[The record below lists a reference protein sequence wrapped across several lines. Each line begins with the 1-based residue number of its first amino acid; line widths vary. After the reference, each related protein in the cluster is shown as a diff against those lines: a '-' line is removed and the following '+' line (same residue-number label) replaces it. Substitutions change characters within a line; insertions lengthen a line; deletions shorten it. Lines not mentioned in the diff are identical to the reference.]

1 MQSFVYYAC
10 FGDFDTNLNRFSKF
24 KPVTM
29 TLIKQNHQNQRQF
42 KDWERSSRYR
52 HGPTQF
58 LPDQLTKLTTEGAKS
73 SWLLPHKHQCSQSFH
88 VSANFRRFLA
98 FLINFCT
105 DSAAQSNNSA
115 VNGKQRVNKSPF
127 MAIFWEPDPESH
139 GTLVLPRQCLTLSIF
154 ELDPT
159 YGYEFDFS

>member
-1 MQSFVYYAC
+1 MTVFIKFWPINVIPNY
-10 FGDFDTNLNRFSKF
+10 FFFSSARSRC
-24 KPVTM
+24 
-29 TLIKQNHQNQRQF
+29 QRQF

-88 VSANFRRFLA
+88 VSANFRRFVA

-139 GTLVLPRQCLTLSIF
+139 GTLVLPRQCLTLPIF

-159 YGYEFDFS
+159 YGYQFDFS

>member
-1 MQSFVYYAC
+1 M
-10 FGDFDTNLNRFSKF
+10 
-24 KPVTM
+24 
-29 TLIKQNHQNQRQF
+29 
-42 KDWERSSRYR
+42 
-52 HGPTQF
+52 
-58 LPDQLTKLTTEGAKS
+58 PDQLTKLTTEGAKS

-105 DSAAQSNNSA
+105 DSAAESNNSA
-115 VNGKQRVNKSPF
+115 VNSKQRVNKSPF

-139 GTLVLPRQCLTLSIF
+139 GTLVLPRQCLTVSIF

-159 YGYEFDFS
+159 YGYQFDFSLWKSLHFFSPLVDLMPRKKLFLKIKNVCVGQNFHGIQSAYSK

>member
-1 MQSFVYYAC
+1 MAVYLLTVHEIKTNSGNAHYNDDIKKC
-10 FGDFDTNLNRFSKF
+10 HCYSNVWLFSVIFGWLLPTVLLFYTEFDESWFT
-24 KPVTM
+24 
-29 TLIKQNHQNQRQF
+29 QRQF
-42 KDWERSSRYR
+42 NKDWERSSRYR

-105 DSAAQSNNSA
+105 DSAA
-115 VNGKQRVNKSPF
+115 
-127 MAIFWEPDPESH
+127 
-139 GTLVLPRQCLTLSIF
+139 
-154 ELDPT
+154 
-159 YGYEFDFS
+159 